1 MRSRIVNSKQQLQA
15 VRDEYVMNGY
25 TVSKETETMVT
36 VTNFTLGS
44 IPLHLIMAI
53 VSFGFLNAIY
63 VVYRLIKGGDTV
75 EIRIENT

>member
-25 TVSKETETMVT
+25 TVKQETETVVT
-36 VTNFTLGS
+36 VTNFSLGS
-44 IPLHLIMAI
+44 IPLHILMAI
-53 VSFGFLNAIY
+53 VSFGFLNVIY